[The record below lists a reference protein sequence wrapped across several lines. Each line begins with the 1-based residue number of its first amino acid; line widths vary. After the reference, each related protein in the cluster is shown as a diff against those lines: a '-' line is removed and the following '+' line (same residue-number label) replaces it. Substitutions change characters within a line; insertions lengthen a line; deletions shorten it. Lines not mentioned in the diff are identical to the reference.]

1 LANAHSEFEIIER
14 YFNRPASGAILGIGD
29 DAALIAVP
37 PQTELAIS
45 TDALVCDKHFF
56 ADTDP
61 YQLGHKSLAV
71 NLSDMAAMGAKP
83 RWALLALTLPDHLA
97 KHPTWLTEFSQGFCA
112 LAAEHDAVLIGGDTT
127 AGPLNIGVQIIGE
140 VPAGKALRRS
150 GAKVGDDIWV
160 SGQLG
165 NAALALQHELQQI
178 TLAPDEIG
186 FCMPALLRPVP
197 RIALGQRLL
206 SLAHSAIDIS
216 DGLLADLGH
225 LLKASGKSAC
235 IAMADIPCS
244 MVLKKYLPHP
254 MAVNCLLSG
263 GDDYEL
269 CFTASKI
276 KRDLIQQLTDELS
289 VPLTRIGE
297 IQAGNGLILRDADG
311 NAMTWETR
319 GYDHFST

>member
-1 LANAHSEFEIIER
+1 MTDARSEFGIIDR
-14 YFNRPASGAILGIGD
+14 YFNRPASGAVMGIGD
-29 DAALIAVP
+29 DAALVTVP

-45 TDALVCDKHFF
+45 TDTLVCDIHFF

-61 YQLGHKSLAV
+61 YQLGYKALAV

-83 RWALLALTLPDHLA
+83 RWVLLALTLPDHLVR
-97 KHPTWLTEFSQGFCA
+97 HPTWLAEFSRGFYA
-112 LAAEHDAVLIGGDTT
+112 LADEHDVALIGGDTT

-165 NAALALQHELQQI
+165 NAALALQHALQKMA
-178 TLAPDEIG
+178 LAPDEIA
-186 FCMPALLRPVP
+186 CCLPALLMPIP
-197 RIALGQRLL
+197 RIILGRRLL
-206 SLAHSAIDIS
+206 GLAHSAIDIS

-235 IAMADIPCS
+235 IALADIPCS
-244 MVLKKYLPHP
+244 KVLKNYLPHP
-254 MAVNCLLSG
+254 AAINCLLAG

-269 CFTASKI
+269 CFTAPKI
-276 KRDLIQQLTDELS
+276 KRHCIEQLANEFA

-297 IQAGNGLILRDADG
+297 IQAGNGLIIKDADG
-311 NAMTWETR
+311 NVMTWETR
-319 GYDHFST
+319 GYDHFNA